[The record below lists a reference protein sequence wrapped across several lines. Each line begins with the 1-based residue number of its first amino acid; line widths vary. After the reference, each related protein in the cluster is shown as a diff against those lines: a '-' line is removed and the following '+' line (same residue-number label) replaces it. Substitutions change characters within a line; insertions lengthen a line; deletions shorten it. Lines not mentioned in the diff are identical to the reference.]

1 MRAALLGLL
10 LVSCAPPPDHIHHH
24 IVCNGAETP
33 LFHGNRARLGWN
45 AEETQLTP
53 QTVAS
58 PAFGPLWS
66 SPPLD
71 AVTLDGRRYP
81 PHLYATPLYA
91 GGLAFVATSNGFVYA
106 IGTGCGAAEG
116 EIVWRSPIVTPLVIA
131 FDGGMPLG
139 VLGTPAIDVDAR
151 RIYVVAADAQRGFLA
166 FALDLGSGAILPGWP
181 LSLDDVSLGTVNA
194 NGPALFEGPLV
205 QSQRGALNL
214 SADGTLLY
222 VPFGAYSDGGSGW
235 LAVID
240 TRGPFVSAAFSG
252 APSMEHFANAGVW
265 GSSGPALDD
274 DGTLWVTT
282 GNSPTTSKTLPHVWG
297 NSLLAFAPPLV
308 LAGSYTPWNFCQMED
323 YDTDLGGGAPL
334 IVPDLEAPTSHIVAF
349 GGKQGNLYLVDRDHL
364 PGGVEQR
371 HACSTDPTSDL
382 SLLPPDPQPQFGTR
396 GPLNVF
402 GPYSE
407 EYSNLDHAKSRT
419 SPAYFRDAGGTR
431 YLFVSGSSK
440 AAVDSETSVPPCL
453 ARVRIVTAAGA
464 SPYLALDATENTLS
478 FINPG
483 PPEIS
488 SNGSRDAIVW
498 VLDENA
504 RRVDSL
510 VAADA
515 AHPILYAI
523 DAQTMQPLWR
533 STDLEVGGKYAHATI
548 AHGLVLV
555 GTDRLRA
562 FGLSP

>member
-1 MRAALLGLL
+1 MRLAI
-10 LVSCAPPPDHIHHH
+10 LVLVCSACTLPPDRVHRD
-24 IVCNGAETP
+24 IVCTGAETP
-33 LFHGNRARLGWN
+33 FFHGDRARLGWN

-53 QTVAS
+53 EAVAS

-71 AVTLDGRRYP
+71 AVSIGGRNYA
-81 PHLYATPLYA
+81 PHVYATPLYA
-91 GGLAFVATSNGFVYA
+91 DGLAIVATTSGVVYA

-116 EIVWRSPIVTPLVIA
+116 AIVWRSPLGTPLVVS

-139 VLGTPAIDVDAR
+139 VLSTPAIDVDAR

-166 FALDLGSGAILPGWP
+166 FALDLESGAVLPGWP
-181 LSLDDVSLGTVNA
+181 VVLDDISLGAVNA
-194 NGPALFEGPLV
+194 NGPALFEGPTV
-205 QSQRGALNL
+205 QSQRAALNL
-214 SADGTLLY
+214 SADGTLLF
-222 VPFGAYSDGGSGW
+222 VGFAAYSDGGSGW

-240 TRGPFVSAAFSG
+240 TRGPHVAAAFSG

-265 GSSGPALDD
+265 GSSGPALSD

-282 GNSPTTSKTLPHVWG
+282 GNSPATSKTLPHVWG
-297 NSLLAFAPPLV
+297 NSLLAFAPPLA

-323 YDTDLGGGAPL
+323 HDTDLGGGAPL
-334 IVPDLEAPTSHIVAF
+334 VVPDLDPPVRHLVAF
-349 GGKQGNLYLVDRDHL
+349 GGKQGNVYLVDRDGL
-364 PGGVEQR
+364 PGGVDQR
-371 HACSTDPTSDL
+371 HACSTDSTSDL
-382 SLLPPDPQPQFGTR
+382 SLLPPGPQPQFGAR

-407 EYSNLDHAKSRT
+407 EFADLDRAKSRT
-419 SPAYFRDAGGTR
+419 SPAYFRAADGTR
-431 YLFVSGSSK
+431 YLFVSGSTK
-440 AAVDSETSVPPCL
+440 AAIDSETSVPPCL
-453 ARVRIVTAAGA
+453 ARLRIVTPPGA
-464 SPYLALDATENTLS
+464 PPYLAVDVTENTLT
-478 FINPG
+478 FVNPG

-504 RRVDSL
+504 RRTASL
-510 VAADA
+510 VDPNVP
-515 AHPILYAI
+515 HPILYAI

-562 FGLSP
+562 FGLKP